1 VPGSTILD
9 IPQPEQEWRLAQVR
23 HARYGT
29 LLAVHVR
36 RLWAAGRTPT
46 AIAPF
51 LCCARSRVSRSVTA
65 STAHRLK
72 VLFAEPPVQAR
83 WLSPSLRRSL
93 LALLTKVPSVYGWCR
108 TRWSC
113 ATLGAHLTRQ
123 RGIVVSAS
131 TMRRWLHGLGWGWK
145 RAQVVARDD
154 DPQRVE
160 KLAGS
165 RHPLEPL
172 GKRAVLLFADDLAL
186 HLLPKVGSPWLPKGE
201 TVKLVT
207 PGQNQKHYLAGAL
220 EPRTGRLLHCTSTRQ
235 TTALFRALR
244 DRLEWL
250 YPQAHFTK
258 VYVVGDTSGIHK
270 AKAGERWLAAHP
282 RFELL
287 CLPTSCPTANPIEE
301 RPTNCT
307 WSAPQAQQRARHLSS
322 PPADRPDGRGG
333 PSLPS
338 QGGPSVLGHSAA

>member
-1 VPGSTILD
+1 
-9 IPQPEQEWRLAQVR
+9 VR

-93 LALLTKVPSVYGWCR
+93 LALRTKVPSVYGWCR

-165 RHPLEPL
+165 RHPLEPR

-220 EPRTGRLLHCTSTRQ
+220 QPRPGRLLHCTSTRQ

-250 YPQAHFTK
+250 DPQAHFTK
-258 VYVVGDTSGIHK
+258 VYLVGDTSGIHK
-270 AKAGERWLAAHP
+270 AKAGERWLAAPP

-333 PSLPS
+333 PSLPA
-338 QGGPSVLGHSAA
+338 QGGPSVVGHSAA